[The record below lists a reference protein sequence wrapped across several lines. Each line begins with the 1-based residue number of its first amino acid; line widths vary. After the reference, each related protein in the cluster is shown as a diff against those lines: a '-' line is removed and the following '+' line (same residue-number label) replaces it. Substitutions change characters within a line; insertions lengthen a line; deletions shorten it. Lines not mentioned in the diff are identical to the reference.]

1 MTWDK
6 SDSSRFR
13 AYDKQT
19 NGKLKEF
26 LRSRLPVLEGKS
38 IEEYALAASYK
49 EGCEFM
55 LRQLDDIISD
65 ENKPDDASSAAF
77 TSM

>member
-1 MTWDK
+1 MQWDQ

-19 NGKLKEF
+19 NGKLRAF
-26 LRSRLPVLEGKS
+26 LRSRMPAIEGKN
-38 IEEYALAASYK
+38 IEEYALQASYK

-55 LRQLDDIISD
+55 LQQLDDIITD
-65 ENKPDDASSAAF
+65 ENKPDDASSASF

>member
-1 MTWDK
+1 MTWDQ
-6 SDSSRFR
+6 SDSARFR

-19 NGKLKEF
+19 NGKLRQF
-26 LRSRLPVLEGKS
+26 LRSRLPVLKGVT
-38 IEEYALAASYK
+38 IEEYALHASYK

-55 LRQLDDIISD
+55 VQQLDDIITD
-65 ENKPDDASSAAF
+65 ENKQDDASSASF